1 MHIKQGQT
9 SFFRPSSSESG
20 PSSRYLKNFE
30 TNKKKKEKKKETDD
44 HTLFSSTV
52 GGRIIG
58 LLFSSFYH
66 ELIFVVNIPVTNGI
80 SRSCGNKER

>member
-1 MHIKQGQT
+1 MYIKQGQT

-20 PSSRYLKNFE
+20 QSPRYLKNFE
-30 TNKKKKEKKKETDD
+30 TEKKKRKETDD
-44 HTLFSSTV
+44 HTLFSSTA

-58 LLFSSFYH
+58 LLSSSLYR

-80 SRSCGNKER
+80 SRSCGNKES